1 MNLMRALLTVCVVV
15 GGALASAPALQAAE
29 MFVACDANA
38 LIAAIKTAEDNGAG
52 KDTLHLAPDCVYTLT
67 RATDEG
73 PTTPTGLPQIRST
86 IEILGNGAIIE
97 RSKAPNAPPFRIFFV
112 QLTGVLTLQSL
123 TIRNGRTVDG
133 LPQRV
138 IQRRNARPG
147 GGILNS
153 GTVTLIDCTITGNT
167 TGNGADYDR
176 VEEVIDPVTGERE
189 LKGAGNGGDGGG
201 IFNRGV
207 LTLINSTVSGNTTGH
222 GGVGV
227 IGGDGGDGAGLIN
240 SNENGVHKMTLINT
254 TVSGNTTGNGGAGVN
269 NGTGGPGGYGGGIF
283 NNNQTIIINST
294 ITDNAVGRGGIG
306 DKANGEE
313 GKGGGIRLHKNLVL
327 RHSIVAVQR
336 SGKDCDGTDPEA
348 YIYSLDSDNSCQTI
362 LPPGSPLPPPIRLG
376 PLQLNG
382 GTTQT
387 HRLLCDSPAIDAG
400 DPAGCT
406 DADGNL
412 LLTDQ
417 RGVPRPQGE
426 ACDVGA
432 FEVQAGADLSL
443 TQTIPSGLVGIG
455 QQLTYRFTVTNQGP
469 AVASGVT
476 LASSLSENASVTAVH
491 ASQGAC
497 TATEELSC
505 TLGELACGQE
515 ATVEV
520 ILTTTE
526 SGELENTALV
536 QSLFPNDP
544 ATDNNTHTEIVHVGS
559 FVSHELPS
567 DARVVVELLSAP
579 EGSSQ
584 AIFTGSP
591 PILDANI
598 VASGCN
604 TGGLTAGTAE
614 TVLFNTEKSH
624 PGCRLLLDA
633 VPSTQR
639 IDAFPAGTLLTFSD
653 RAGWTVDPTERYPGV
668 LQITWRP
675 DDASDNALVIVVRFI
690 ADIDPPASCPH
701 CNSLDT
707 DGDGL
712 WDDWEQYG
720 IDTDGDGD
728 AELDLPAL
736 GADPNKPDVFV
747 EIDYMDCAV
756 EGSDCTAGHHHSH
769 KPKPEAIR
777 KITEAFENNNSA
789 RGSIA
794 LHIYVVD
801 EALPHRNVLPFAS
814 DGGTTFATLKA
825 EHFGLNNPRAFAFHY
840 GIFTHQQKEKDTSSG
855 QADVLGNDF
864 IVSLGGWNTGGVA
877 ELDGDDLPD
886 ADVGTV
892 QQQASTLMHELGHN
906 FGLDHGGGEQT
917 NRKPNYPSIM
927 NYAFH
932 PVGVTSAV
940 GAETENPEPG
950 KLTYSAG
957 LNAPLD
963 EADLVES
970 SIPCTNC
977 EPFNTRYVCP
987 YHATCPV
994 PLEHAVAAVQ
1004 TASSTEPIDWNCNGV
1019 PEIHISADL
1028 NGNCESQ
1035 DFLTDFDDWRN
1046 LRMDFQAAAA
1056 FADSGHSSAGSFEKE
1071 LDTVALNT
1079 WLTSAKDSF
1088 MREGAEN
1095 TNEGEN
1101 PFLLIQSGSRV
1112 VLGFDLSQ
1120 FPSPGVTS
1128 AKLRLTLAQ
1137 EPRNGEVAVQVYR
1150 VHEPFTF
1157 SEGNGSNWRS
1167 NTPEI
1172 RNLGNGEGVT
1182 WKCAVDA
1189 EVGNQQDDCENP
1201 WDGGNA
1207 ALVSLSGSIRH
1218 ERSAGIKQSVE
1229 LDVTADVQAAISE
1242 GKTEIM
1248 WLLKKKERGPGQII
1262 YFAKEGVKVGAE
1274 VRHAPSLFLKFD

>member
-1 MNLMRALLTVCVVV
+1 MKPMRVFLAVCVAA
-15 GGALASAPALQAAE
+15 GGILACTPTLRAAE
-29 MFVACDANA
+29 ISVPCDANA
-38 LIAAIKTAEDNGAG
+38 LIASIKTAEGNGAG
-52 KDTLHLAPDCVYTLT
+52 KDTLHLAADCVYTVT
-67 RATDEG
+67 RATDEN
-73 PTTPTGLPQIRST
+73 PTTPTGLPEIRST
-86 IEILGNGAIIE
+86 VEIIGNGAIIE
-97 RSKAPNAPPFRIFFV
+97 RSKAPNTPPFRLFIINF
-112 QLTGVLTLQSL
+112 TGALTLQSL

-138 IQRRNARPG
+138 IERRNARPG
-147 GGILNS
+147 GGILNN
-153 GTVTLIDCTITGNT
+153 GTLTLIDCTVTGNR

-176 VEEVIDPVTGERE
+176 VENDRGT

-201 IFNRGV
+201 IHNRGI

-222 GGVGV
+222 GGTGA
-227 IGGDGGDGAGLIN
+227 IGGDGGDGAGIVNSDDVVNGNSKHLMIMIN
-240 SNENGVHKMTLINT
+240 S

-283 NNNQTIIINST
+283 NNNQATIINST

-313 GKGGGIRLHKNLVL
+313 GKGGGIRLHQILTLQN
-327 RHSIVAVQR
+327 SIVAAQR

-348 YIYSLDSDNSCQTI
+348 YVYSLDSDNSCQTI
-362 LPPGSPLPPPIRLG
+362 FPPGSPLPPPIRLG

-400 DPAGCT
+400 DPAGCM
-406 DADGNL
+406 DAGGRP

-417 RGVPRPQGE
+417 RGVLRPQGE
-426 ACDVGA
+426 ACDIGA

-455 QQLTYRFTVTNQGP
+455 QHLTYRFTVTNQGP
-469 AVASGVT
+469 AVANGVT
-476 LASSLSENASVTAVH
+476 LLSSLPLENASVAAVH

-505 TLGELACGQE
+505 ALGELACGQE

-520 ILTTTE
+520 ILTATKA
-526 SGELENTALV
+526 GELENTARV
-536 QSLFPNDP
+536 QSVFPSDP
-544 ATDNNTHTEIVHVGS
+544 VADNNSHTEMVHVGA
-559 FVSHELPS
+559 FVSQELPS

-579 EGSSQ
+579 MGVSQ

-591 PILDANI
+591 PVTDANI
-598 VASGCN
+598 VASGCD
-604 TGGLTAGTAE
+604 TGGLKSGTAE
-614 TVLFNTEKSH
+614 TVLFNAEKSQ
-624 PGCRLLLDA
+624 PGCRLILDA
-633 VPSTQR
+633 VPNTGQ
-639 IDAFPAGTLLTFSD
+639 IDAFPAGTILTFSD
-653 RAGWTVDPTERYPGV
+653 RAGWTADSTERYPGV
-668 LQITWRP
+668 WQITWRP
-675 DDASDNALVIVVRFI
+675 DDASDNALVIVVRFFK
-690 ADIDPPASCPH
+690 DEPSPSCPH

-712 WDDWEQYG
+712 WNDWERFG
-720 IDTDGDGD
+720 VDTDGDGD
-728 AELDLPAL
+728 VDLDLPTL
-736 GADPNKPDVFV
+736 GADFEVPDVFV
-747 EIDYMDCAV
+747 EIDYMGCDVEGGDCA
-756 EGSDCTAGHHHSH
+756 AGDHHSH
-769 KPKPEAIR
+769 EPKPEAIR
-777 KITEAFENNNSA
+777 KITEAFANNNSA
-789 RGSIA
+789 LGPVA
-794 LHIYVVD
+794 LHLYVD
-801 EALPHRNVLPFAS
+801 EAIPHRNVLPFAS

-825 EHFGLNNPRAFAFHY
+825 KHFGLNNPRAFAFHY

-855 QADVLGNDF
+855 QADILGNDF
-864 IVSLGGWNTGGVA
+864 IVSLGGWNLGGVA

-906 FGLDHGGGEQT
+906 FGLDHGGREQT
-917 NRKPNYPSIM
+917 NRKPNYPSVM

-932 PVGVTSAV
+932 PAGVTSTMGV
-940 GAETENPEPG
+940 GTENPESG

-1056 FADSGHSSAGSFEKE
+1056 FADNGHSSAGSFEKE

-1088 MREGAEN
+1088 MREGAGN

-1101 PFLLIQSGSRV
+1101 PFLLIQPGSRV

-1137 EPRNGEVAVQVYR
+1137 EPRNGDVTVQAYR
-1150 VHEPFTF
+1150 VHDPLTF

-1167 NTPEI
+1167 NAPEI

-1189 EVGNQQDDCENP
+1189 EVGNQQDDCEEP

-1207 ALVSLSGSIRH
+1207 ALVSLSGSIPH
-1218 ERSAGIKQSVE
+1218 LRSAGIKQSVE

-1242 GKTEIM
+1242 GKTEIL
-1248 WLLKKKERGPGQII
+1248 WLLKKKDRGPGQII

-1274 VRHAPSLFLKFD
+1274 VRHAPSLFLTFD